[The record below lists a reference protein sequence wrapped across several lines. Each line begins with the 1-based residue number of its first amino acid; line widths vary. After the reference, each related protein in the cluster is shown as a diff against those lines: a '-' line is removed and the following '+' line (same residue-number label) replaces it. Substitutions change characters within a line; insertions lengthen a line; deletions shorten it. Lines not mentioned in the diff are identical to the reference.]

1 MRIYYGVVTGGS
13 GQRLDL
19 DAVRRQAEAAG
30 WRTEP
35 GATIPYGE
43 QLVIRAGRDRVVA
56 NFWPKRGTLS
66 LQGPASPLLDALLA
80 WQAERAG
87 RPGADAASE
96 EPLVLPHI
104 GVDEAGKGDWFGP
117 LVVAAVE
124 VDARTAELLQLLG
137 VRDSKRVGSTA
148 LGDVAARI
156 EQVVDPAHRRVL
168 VLAPR
173 DLDHA
178 YAAASNLN
186 VLLADL
192 HAEAASMVSKVSGT
206 TQVVCDQFASSGE
219 RLDAA
224 FVRRGLPV
232 PVQLHHAED
241 ASIAVAAA
249 SVLAAAAFRAALQD
263 LGRAAGLRDGL
274 PAGASDLP
282 RLEGALRRI
291 RAAHGDAA
299 VADYAKLYF
308 KPIRER
314 LSRAPSTDERPP
326 RSSW

>member
-1 MRIYYGVVTGGS
+1 MVTNGS

-19 DAVRRQAEAAG
+19 DAVRRHADAAG

-35 GATIPYGE
+35 GASIPYGE
-43 QLVIRAGRDRVVA
+43 QMVIRAGPDRAVA

-66 LQGPASPLLDALLA
+66 IQGPASPLLDALLA
-80 WQAERAG
+80 WQAEQAS

-96 EPLVLPHI
+96 QPPALPHI
-104 GVDEAGKGDWFGP
+104 GIDEAGKGDWFGP

-124 VDARTAELLQLLG
+124 VDARTAELLRLLG

-148 LGDVAARI
+148 LTDAASQI
-156 EQVVDPAHRRVL
+156 EQVVEQTHRSVL

-173 DLDHA
+173 DLNRA
-178 YAAASNLN
+178 YAAAGNLN

-192 HAEAASMVSKVSGT
+192 HAEVACNVSQVSGT
-206 TQVVCDQFASSGE
+206 TQVVSDQFASSAE
-219 RLDAA
+219 RLDTA
-224 FVRRGLPV
+224 FLRRGLPA

-274 PAGASDLP
+274 PSGSSDLP

-299 VADYAKLYF
+299 VADYAKMYF
-308 KPIRER
+308 KPVRER
-314 LSRAPSTDERPP
+314 LSRTPPTDARPP
-326 RSSW
+326 RSGR

>member
-1 MRIYYGVVTGGS
+1 MVTGGG

-19 DAVRRQAEAAG
+19 DALRRQAEAAG
-30 WRTEP
+30 WCTEP

-43 QLVIRAGRDRVVA
+43 QMVIRAGHDKAVA

-66 LQGPASPLLDALLA
+66 IQGPASPLLDALLA
-80 WQAERAG
+80 WQADQARP
-87 RPGADAASE
+87 PGADAASE
-96 EPLVLPHI
+96 EPLVMPHI
-104 GVDEAGKGDWFGP
+104 GIDEAGKGDWFGP

-124 VDARTAELLQLLG
+124 VDARTAELLRLVG
-137 VRDSKRVGSTA
+137 VRDSKRMGSTA
-148 LGDVAARI
+148 ALLEVATQV
-156 EQVVDPAHRRVL
+156 EQVVDETHRRVV
-168 VLAPR
+168 VLAPGNLNR
-173 DLDHA
+173 A
-178 YAAASNLN
+178 YAAAGNLN

-192 HAEAASMVSKVSGT
+192 HAEAASTVSEASGT
-206 TQVVCDQFASSGE
+206 TRVVCDQFASSGE
-219 RLDAA
+219 RLDTA
-224 FVRRGLPV
+224 FARRGLPA

-274 PAGASDLP
+274 PAGSSDLP

-291 RAAHGDAA
+291 RAAHGDGA

-308 KPIRER
+308 KPVRER
-314 LSRAPSTDERPP
+314 LSRTPPTDARSP
-326 RSSW
+326 RSRG